1 MADWLRPTY
10 IELGLADFKTLTSN
24 DFIGQICL
32 FTPRQKTNN
41 PVQAELGLAD

>member
-1 MADWLRPTY
+1 MADWLGPIY

-32 FTPRQKTNN
+32 FTPCQKTNY
-41 PVQAELGLAD
+41 PAHAELGLAD